1 MVGRQAIPVLVLCPG
16 GPAQIANE
24 AVIAHLFDVYADVR
38 YNVYMPVPITKF
50 RKDIF
55 SFAEAALKGTVV
67 EFTHKGVTFRVVPE
81 QSTDKLA
88 NITPLEVINPAHGD
102 DLGSGTAELR
112 KEMTKEWEKDWS
124 QL

>member
-1 MVGRQAIPVLVLCPG
+1 MP
-16 GPAQIANE
+16 E
-24 AVIAHLFDVYADVR
+24 VYVNVR
-38 YNVYMPVPITKF
+38 YYMYMVVPITKF

-55 SFAEAALKGTVV
+55 SFAEAALRGTVV
-67 EFTHKGVTFRVVPE
+67 EFTHKGVTFKVVPE

-88 NITPLEVINPAHGD
+88 NVTPLEVINSAYGD
-102 DLGSGTAELR
+102 DLESGAAELQ

>member
-1 MVGRQAIPVLVLCPG
+1 MY
-16 GPAQIANE
+16 AN
-24 AVIAHLFDVYADVR
+24 VR
-38 YNVYMPVPITKF
+38 YNAYISVPITKF

-55 SFAEAALKGTVV
+55 SFAEAALKGAVV
-67 EFTHKGVTFRVVPE
+67 EFTHKGVTFKVVPE

-88 NITPLEVINPAHGD
+88 NVTPLEVINPAYGD
-102 DLGSGTAELR
+102 DLESGAAELQ